1 MPQMCTQSPTR
12 VFSLVTNYCVTSTS
26 LSAGD
31 TAGNKAN
38 HFMLT
43 RNLLYS
49 GRFHLSGFSGG
60 SDGKN
65 LPAMQEPQVLSLG
78 HKDPLEKGM
87 AIQSSIAWIIPWTE
101 EPGGLQFMGSPR
113 VRHD

>member
-1 MPQMCTQSPTR
+1 M
-12 VFSLVTNYCVTSTS
+12 FSLLTKYCVTSAI

-31 TAGNKAN
+31 TAVNRTN
-38 HFMLT
+38 TFMLP
-43 RNLLYS
+43 RSLLYS

-65 LPAMQEPQVLSLG
+65 LPAVQEPQVLSLG

-87 AIQSSIAWIIPWTE
+87 AIQSRIAWRIPWTE
-101 EPGGLQFMGSPR
+101 EPGGLQSMGSPT